1 MEVDGSRSRRG
12 SGILDEPSS
21 GYKTVGYLRVKDG
34 CGLQV
39 KPVFNRGF
47 FVEAIE
53 ARPGQPDLRVDDFII
68 GINGKSLIVGDTENY
83 ADIMGG
89 IFRDNRKDNVRI
101 DILRGSI

>member
-53 ARPGQPDLRVDDFII
+53 VGEKFLRPKGA
-68 GINGKSLIVGDTENY
+68 K
-83 ADIMGG
+83 
-89 IFRDNRKDNVRI
+89 IF
-101 DILRGSI
+101 G